1 MSDVVTSDSPSD
13 PADRVSAGGGG
24 KRALVVGG
32 VIGALAVGGGAVW
45 AATSFFGQGAQPA
58 EALPAGTIGYVSVD
72 LDPSGGQKVA
82 AIEMLRKFPAF
93 KEEIGLET
101 DDDIRERIFTE
112 IVESGECPDLD
123 YAADVEPWLGQRA
136 AVAAV
141 DAGEEMP
148 VPVVV
153 VQVND
158 AGAAENGLAT
168 LTEKCGGEP
177 IGSSVEGDWAVLAET
192 QDQVDTVVEQTGEG
206 TLAADGDYQ
215 RWIDEAGDPGVM
227 TMYAAPEAGQYI
239 VDAFGTFGPAGVS
252 VSSDGD
258 RTSSDEVPDELE
270 AQLEDFQGGAA
281 TIRFAEGSLEMEL
294 AVDAGKQAAAL
305 AGDGSGG
312 EVIGSL
318 PADTAAALAVSLPEG
333 WMDLALEQAATASGG
348 EMTPEDLAGEM
359 ESTLGLTPDDIETA
373 LGESFALA
381 LGADFSVDEAMA
393 SSGPESLPVGLK
405 VKGDA
410 DEIEGVLDQVRSSMG
425 AEMGTLLDSEADGD
439 YVVVGPNADYRDA
452 LAGDGGLAD
461 TDEFQGVVD
470 DAEEANSVFFVNF
483 NGDWLGEL
491 ADASGDPR
499 VAENL
504 EPLAAF
510 GASGEIDDEVSHG
523 IIRLTTD

>member
-1 MSDVVTSDSPSD
+1 MSDVVTSDSPSS
-13 PADRVSAGGGG
+13 PADRGGSGGG

-58 EALPAGTIGYVSVD
+58 EALPAGTVGYVSVD

-112 IVESGECPDLD
+112 VVESGECPDLD

-136 AVAAV
+136 AIAAV
-141 DAGEEMP
+141 DAGEETP

-153 VQVND
+153 VQVSD
-158 AGAAENGLAT
+158 AGAAEDGLAT

-177 IGSSVEGDWAVLAET
+177 MGSSVEGDWAVLAET
-192 QDQVDTVVEQTGEG
+192 QEQVDTVVEQTGEG

-227 TMYAAPEAGQYI
+227 SMYAAPEAGAFLAEAMTGGDMEGM
-239 VDAFGTFGPAGVS
+239 DALAGQ
-252 VSSDGD
+252 GGLPEEA
-258 RTSSDEVPDELE
+258 T
-270 AQLEDFQGGAA
+270 AQLEDFKGGAA
-281 TIRFAEGSLEMEL
+281 TIRFSEGSLEMEL

-318 PADTAAALAVSLPEG
+318 PGDTAAALAVSLPEG
-333 WMDLALEQAATASGG
+333 WMDLALEQAATATGG

-359 ESTLGLTPDDIETA
+359 EAALGLSPDDIETA

-381 LGADFSVDEAMA
+381 LGADFSVEEVMA

-425 AEMGTLLDSEADGD
+425 AEMGTLLDSQTEGD
-439 YVVVGPNADYRDA
+439 YVVIGPNADYRSA

-483 NGDWLGEL
+483 NGDWLTEL
-491 ADASGDPR
+491 ADTSGDTR
-499 VAENL
+499 VADNL

-510 GASGEIDDEVSHG
+510 GASGEIDDEMSHG
-523 IIRLTTD
+523 VIRLTTD